1 MRVSTLL
8 YQKVYQKIY
17 DKLYYKNINDVFL
30 YSGGAIMSLIDCLH
44 PKNNYNKINTYIATN
59 ESHLTAMAVGYSKIK
74 NFINPKKNIS
84 GVVITTSG
92 PGLTNCVSNILD
104 AHCDSTP
111 LLIISGQVPLKAMGK
126 NSFQEAPSIDIT
138 KKITKLNYLLK
149 DSNETDYI
157 LEKAFYH
164 LHNNKKGPVH
174 IDIPKCVLNSDIT
187 FETQNIFFNVN
198 KCYLNTFLCK
208 KVVEIINMSERPVF
222 YIGKG
227 ASDCKKI
234 LKKIVYKT
242 NIPVTT
248 TLLGLGIFNEKHY
261 CSLKM
266 LGMHG
271 SYMANMSIQNAD
283 TIICVGARFDDR
295 CTGNVTKF
303 APKAKHI
310 IHINIEPSEFG
321 KVINNTI
328 NVLGDCREVL
338 EYIEPGLKEV
348 SMCDRSEW
356 LDTIY
361 KWRMNFPFNY
371 DRKKFVSQKIIE
383 YINDCLEYDEEYI
396 FVTGVGNHQMYVA
409 QYITFTEN
417 RYHITSGSLGNM
429 ECGLPYAIGCKIAE
443 PNKKVIC
450 IIGDGCFNM
459 SYTELTTLKRYNLDI
474 KIFVLNNSSLD
485 MVRCWE
491 NIFYDDN
498 ITATELNN
506 CDYNILAKA
515 HNINNSIIDKN
526 MSVNKIKQ
534 RIQSILKSNESHLC
548 NVIVEKDYCLPL
560 VKPGKA
566 LDEMMIYKDGVIN
579 IKGFDEYNKQDSPN

>member
-1 MRVSTLL
+1 M
-8 YQKVYQKIY
+8 KVYEKIY
-17 DKLYYKNINDVFL
+17 NKLCQKQVKDIFL
-30 YSGGAIMSLIDCLH
+30 YSGGAIMSLIDCFH
-44 PKNNYNKINTYIATN
+44 FKNNSHNINTYIATN
-59 ESHLTAMAVGYSKIK
+59 ESHLTSMAVGYSKIK
-74 NFINPKKNIS
+74 NYINSKNNET

-104 AHCDSTP
+104 ANCDSTP
-111 LLIISGQVPLKAMGK
+111 LLVISGQVSLNAMGK

-138 KKITKLNYLLK
+138 KKITKFNYLLEK
-149 DSNETDYI
+149 ANETDYI
-157 LEKAFYH
+157 IEKAFYH
-164 LHNNKKGPVH
+164 LHEDKKGAVH

-187 FETQNIFFNVN
+187 FEIQNIFFNVN
-198 KCYLNTFLCK
+198 KCLLNTFLCK
-208 KVVEIINMSERPVF
+208 KVIDIINQSERPVF

-227 ASDCKKI
+227 ASNCKKI
-234 LKKIVYKT
+234 LKKIVDKT

-248 TLLGLGIFNEKHY
+248 TLLGLGIFNERHY

-295 CTGNVTKF
+295 CTGNVKHF
-303 APKAKHI
+303 APRAKNI

-321 KVINNTI
+321 KVIQNSI
-328 NVLGDCREVL
+328 NVLGDCKEVL
-338 EYIEPGLKEV
+338 EYIEPGLKNV
-348 SMCDRSEW
+348 SICERSDW
-356 LDTIY
+356 LDCII

-371 DRKKFVSQKIIE
+371 DRKKFVSQKVIE
-383 YINDCLEYDEEYI
+383 CINECLKEDEEYI

-409 QYITFTEN
+409 QYITFNEK

-491 NIFYDDN
+491 NIFFDN
-498 ITATELNN
+498 HIVATSLDN
-506 CDYNILAKA
+506 CNFNLLAEAHDIKNSRIDNHYSYNK
-515 HNINNSIIDKN
+515 
-526 MSVNKIKQ
+526 MKQ
-534 RIQSILKSNESHLC
+534 KIQSILNSHDSHLC
-548 NVIVEKDYCLPL
+548 NVIVETDYCLPL

-566 LDEMMIYKDGVIN
+566 LDEMMIYKNGIIDIN
-579 IKGFDEYNKQDSPN
+579 GLDKQDSPN